1 MKQERVVLSFIM
13 VLIGLLVA
21 GVAFYFYQT
30 TKVIP
35 DKSNTSNVISP
46 TPTLK
51 PTIFLSLS
59 QPGNESVVASKTLKI
74 SGKKKNSFVKR
85 SILAF
90 AGSDF
95 GLSQSSSVVSL
106 SAWLTACALCW
117 LLMIVIRLFS
127 VIRRVVKN
135 KTMPVIVIKTA
146 KKSEILLARFN
157 RMRQKIYK
165 L

>member
-59 QPGNESVVASKTLKI
+59 QPGNESVVSSKTLKI
-74 SGKKKNSFVKR
+74 SGKTEPGATVVIITDSDQLVLEPSSQGDFSTTIIISNGQNLINIRAISKNGDMV
-85 SILAF
+85 
-90 AGSDF
+90 
-95 GLSQSSSVVSL
+95 SVQRTVTYS
-106 SAWLTACALCW
+106 TEN
-117 LLMIVIRLFS
+117 F
-127 VIRRVVKN
+127 
-135 KTMPVIVIKTA
+135 
-146 KKSEILLARFN
+146 
-157 RMRQKIYK
+157 
-165 L
+165 